1 MARFV
6 IIRILQAI
14 VTLIVIS
21 MVVFALAR
29 ASGDPV
35 MLMAPAMATL
45 EDIEAV
51 RQHLGLDKPIYEQY
65 WIFLEN
71 VIHGDFGKSIISR
84 RNVSTMIVERL
95 PNTISLGFTA
105 IVVGILVS
113 IVLGVRAATKFGT
126 WQDTGVK
133 FLAILG
139 QAMPNFWLAILAI
152 YIFAVQ
158 LRWLPTSGM
167 GSPAH
172 YVLPVLVLSF
182 FMLPILMRL
191 IRSSMLDIL
200 GSEYVKL
207 ARIKGV
213 SERSVIW
220 KHALRNAII
229 PLLTAAGITF
239 ATIVTGAII
248 IETVFAWPGIGRMLY
263 EAVLQRDFPVV
274 QGITML
280 VAVIVLSVNLIVD
293 IAYAYVD
300 PRIRY

>member
-6 IIRILQAI
+6 IIRIMQAI

-35 MLMAPAMATL
+35 MLMSPPMATL
-45 EDIEAV
+45 EDMEAT
-51 RQHLGLDKPIYEQY
+51 RQYLGLDKPIYEQY
-65 WIFLEN
+65 WMFLEK
-71 VIHGDFGKSIISR
+71 VFHGDFGKSLTTR
-84 RNVSTMIVERL
+84 RDVSTIIVERL
-95 PNTISLGFTA
+95 PNTLSLGFA
-105 IVVGILVS
+105 SIVLGILVS

-126 WQDTGVK
+126 WQDSGVK

-139 QAMPNFWLAILAI
+139 QAMPNFWLAIMVI

-158 LRWLPTSGM
+158 LGWLPTSGM
-167 GSPAH
+167 GTPAH

-191 IRSSMLDIL
+191 IRSSMLEVL
-200 GSEYVKL
+200 GSEYVRL

-213 SERSVIW
+213 PERWVVW
-220 KHALRNAII
+220 KHALRNALI

-248 IETVFAWPGIGRMLY
+248 IETVFAWPGIGRLMA
-263 EAVLQRDFPVV
+263 EAVFSRDFPIV
-274 QGITML
+274 QGITLL

-293 IAYAYVD
+293 ILYAYVD

>member
-14 VTLIVIS
+14 ITLIVVS

-35 MLMAPAMATL
+35 MLMSPPMATL
-45 EDIEAV
+45 EDMELV
-51 RQHLGLDKPIYEQY
+51 RQDLGLDKPLIEQY
-65 WIFLEN
+65 WIFLKN
-71 VIHGDFGKSIISR
+71 LTQGDLGESIVTR
-84 RNVSTMIVERL
+84 RDVTTMIGERL
-95 PNTISLGFTA
+95 PNTVSLGLSSIA
-105 IVVGILVS
+105 LGILVS
-113 IVLGVRAATKFGT
+113 IFLGVRAATKFGT
-126 WQDTGVK
+126 WQDGGVK

-139 QAMPNFWLAILAI
+139 QAMPNFWLAIMAI

-167 GSPAH
+167 GSAAH
-172 YVLPVLVLSF
+172 YVLPVLTLSF

-191 IRSSMLDIL
+191 IRSSMLDVL
-200 GSEYVKL
+200 GSEYVRL

-213 SERSVIW
+213 SERLVIW

-274 QGITML
+274 QGVTLL

-293 IAYAYVD
+293 IMYAYVD

>member
-6 IIRILQAI
+6 IIRIMQAI

-21 MVVFALAR
+21 MVIFALAR

-35 MLMAPAMATL
+35 TLMAPAMATM
-45 EDIEAV
+45 EDVERIQA
-51 RQHLGLDKPIYEQY
+51 HLGLDKPIYQQY

-71 VIHGDFGKSIISR
+71 LSHGDLGKSIVNRKDVATLIAQR
-84 RNVSTMIVERL
+84 V
-95 PNTISLGFTA
+95 PNTLSLGFTA
-105 IVVGILVS
+105 IVLGILVS
-113 IVLGVRAATKFGT
+113 IVLGVRAATRFGT
-126 WQDTGVK
+126 WQDSGVK

-139 QAMPNFWLAILAI
+139 QGMPNYWLAIMAI

-158 LRWLPTSGM
+158 LNWLPTSGM
-167 GSPAH
+167 GTPAH

-191 IRSSMLDIL
+191 IRSSMLEVL

-213 SERSVIW
+213 PERLVIW

-263 EAVLQRDFPVV
+263 EAVLTRDFPIV
-274 QGITML
+274 QGITLL
-280 VAVIVLSVNLIVD
+280 VAVVVLFVNLIVD
-293 IAYAYVD
+293 ILYAYVD

>member
-6 IIRILQAI
+6 IIRIMQAI
-14 VTLIVIS
+14 ITLIVIS

-35 MLMAPAMATL
+35 MLMSPPMATL
-45 EDIEAV
+45 EDMEVV

-65 WIFLEN
+65 WIFMKNLSR
-71 VIHGDFGKSIISR
+71 GDLGKSVVSR
-84 RNVSTMIVERL
+84 RDVSTLIIERL
-95 PNTISLGFTA
+95 PNTLSLGFA
-105 IVVGILVS
+105 SIVLGILVS

-126 WQDTGVK
+126 WQDSGVK

-139 QAMPNFWLAILAI
+139 QAMPNFWLAIMAI
-152 YIFAVQ
+152 YIFSVQ
-158 LRWLPTSGM
+158 LGWLPTKGM

-182 FMLPILMRL
+182 FMLPIMMRL
-191 IRSSMLDIL
+191 IRSSMLEVL

-213 SERSVIW
+213 SERWVVW

-229 PLLTAAGITF
+229 PVLTAAGITF

-263 EAVLQRDFPVV
+263 EAVLARDFPVV
-274 QGITML
+274 QGITLL
-280 VAVIVLSVNLIVD
+280 VAVVVLSVNLIVD
-293 IAYAYVD
+293 ILYAYVD

>member
-6 IIRILQAI
+6 IIRIMQAI
-14 VTLIVIS
+14 VTLFVIS

-35 MLMAPAMATL
+35 MLMAPTMATL

-51 RQHLGLDKPIYEQY
+51 KTHLGLNKPIYEQY
-65 WIFLEN
+65 WIFLKN
-71 VIHGDFGKSIISR
+71 LSHGDLGESIVNRKDVTKLIL
-84 RNVSTMIVERL
+84 ERL
-95 PNTISLGFTA
+95 PNTLSLGFTA
-105 IVVGILVS
+105 IALGLCVS
-113 IVLGVRAATKFGT
+113 IFLGVRAATKFGT

-139 QAMPNFWLAILAI
+139 QAMPNFWLAIMAI
-152 YIFAVQ
+152 YVFAVQ
-158 LRWLPTSGM
+158 LNWLPTSGM
-167 GSPAH
+167 GTPAH

-182 FMLPILMRL
+182 FMLPIMMRL
-191 IRSSMLDIL
+191 IRSSMLEVL
-200 GSEYVKL
+200 GSEYVRL

-213 SERSVIW
+213 SERWVVW

-263 EAVLQRDFPVV
+263 EAVLARDFPIV
-274 QGITML
+274 QGITLL
-280 VAVIVLSVNLIVD
+280 VAVIVLLVNLIVD
-293 IAYAYVD
+293 ILYAYVD

>member
-6 IIRILQAI
+6 IIRIIQAI
-14 VTLIVIS
+14 ITLIVIS

-45 EDIEAV
+45 EDMEVI
-51 RQHLGLDKPIYEQY
+51 RKHLGLDKPIYEQY
-65 WIFLEN
+65 WIFLKN
-71 VIHGDFGKSIISR
+71 LSQGDLGKSIISR
-84 RNVSTMIVERL
+84 RPVTTMIAERL
-95 PNTISLGFTA
+95 PNTMSLGLSA
-105 IVVGILVS
+105 IALGILVS
-113 IVLGVRAATKFGT
+113 IVLGVRAASKFGT
-126 WQDTGVK
+126 WQDSGVK

-139 QAMPNFWLAILAI
+139 QAMPNFWLGIVAI
-152 YIFAVQ
+152 YIFAVL

-167 GSPAH
+167 GSAAH

-182 FMLPILMRL
+182 FMLPIMMRL
-191 IRSSMLDIL
+191 IRSSMLEVL

-213 SERSVIW
+213 SERLVIW

-263 EAVLQRDFPVV
+263 EAVLQRDFPIV
-274 QGITML
+274 QGVTLL

-293 IAYAYVD
+293 ILYAYVD

>member
-14 VTLIVIS
+14 ITLVVIS

-45 EDIEAV
+45 EDIEVV
-51 RQHLGLDKPIYEQY
+51 RKHLGLDKPIYEQY
-65 WIFLEN
+65 WVFLKN
-71 VIHGDFGKSIISR
+71 LSQGDLGKSIISR
-84 RNVSTMIVERL
+84 RPVTTMIAERL
-95 PNTISLGFTA
+95 PNTMSLGISA
-105 IVVGILVS
+105 IALGLLVS
-113 IVLGVRAATKFGT
+113 IVLGVRAASRFGT
-126 WQDTGVK
+126 WQDNGVK

-139 QAMPNFWLAILAI
+139 QAMPNFWLAMVAI
-152 YIFAVQ
+152 YIFAVR

-167 GSPAH
+167 GSAAN
-172 YVLPVLVLSF
+172 YVLPVLTLSF
-182 FMLPILMRL
+182 FMLPIMMRL
-191 IRSSMLDIL
+191 IRSSMLEVL

-213 SERSVIW
+213 SERLVIW

-248 IETVFAWPGIGRMLY
+248 IETVFAWPGVGRMLY
-263 EAVLQRDFPVV
+263 DAVLQRDFPVV
-274 QGITML
+274 QGITLL
-280 VAVIVLSVNLIVD
+280 VAVIVLGVNLLVD
-293 IAYAYVD
+293 ILYAYVD

>member
-113 IVLGVRAATKFGT
+113 IVLGVRAATKFNT
-126 WQDTGVK
+126 WQDSGVK